1 MRKVLS
7 ISTTEAIEKKAKRN
21 AKKNGFSTVSEYV
34 NYLFSMN
41 DDMISEE
48 ELLECSKRA
57 REDYKKGKIIR
68 AKSLADLVKNADK
81 YRAQLNDN

>member
-7 ISTTEAIEKKAKRN
+7 ISTTEIMEKKVKQN
-21 AKKNGFSTVSEYV
+21 AKKNGFSNISAYV

-48 ELLECSKRA
+48 ELLEKSRMA
-57 REDYKKGKIIR
+57 REDYKKGNVIR
-68 AKSLADLVKNADK
+68 AKSIVDLVKNADK

>member
-7 ISTTEAIEKKAKRN
+7 ISTTEAMEKKAKRN
-21 AKKNGFSTVSEYV
+21 AKKNGFSNVSQYV

-68 AKSLADLVKNADK
+68 AKSIADLVKNADK

>member
-7 ISTTEAIEKKAKRN
+7 ISTTEVMEKKVKCN
-21 AKKNGFSTVSEYV
+21 AKKNGFDTISAYV

-48 ELLECSKRA
+48 ELVERSERA
-57 REDYKKGKIIR
+57 REEYKTGKLIK
-68 AKSLADLVKNADK
+68 AKSLADLVKNADR
-81 YRAQLNDN
+81 YRAQLNEN

>member
-7 ISTTEAIEKKAKRN
+7 ISTTEAMEKKVKQN
-21 AKKNGFSTVSEYV
+21 AKKNGFNNISAYV

-48 ELLECSKRA
+48 ELLADIKSGQ
-57 REDYKKGKIIR
+57 EDYKKGRFIK
-68 AKSLADLVKNADK
+68 AKSIADLVKNADK
-81 YRAQLNDN
+81 YRAQLNGK

>member
-7 ISTTEAIEKKAKRN
+7 ISTTEIMEKKVKQN
-21 AKKNGFSTVSEYV
+21 AKKNGFSNISAYV

-48 ELLECSKRA
+48 ELLNDIKSA
-57 REDYKKGKIIR
+57 QDDYKKGKFIK
-68 AKSLADLVKNADK
+68 AKSIADLVKNADRYK
-81 YRAQLNDN
+81 AQLNGK

>member
-1 MRKVLS
+1 MRRVLS
-7 ISTTEAIEKKAKRN
+7 ISTTEKMEKKVKQN
-21 AKKNGFSTVSEYV
+21 AKKNGFGNISAYV

-48 ELLECSKRA
+48 ELLEKSRRA
-57 REDYKKGKIIR
+57 REDYKKDKVIR

-81 YRAQLNDN
+81 YMAQLNDN

>member
-7 ISTTEAIEKKAKRN
+7 ISTTEAMEKKVKIN
-21 AKKNGFSTVSEYV
+21 AKKNGFDTISSYV

-48 ELLECSKRA
+48 ELLEYSRKG
-57 REDYKKGKIIR
+57 REDYKNGKVIR
-68 AKSLADLVKNADK
+68 AKSIADLIKNADK
-81 YRAQLNDN
+81 YRKQLNDN